1 MTTKVTRP
9 QDLIHGL
16 HLSPSDVVY
25 VTLGRIERDPA
36 IGLTPLPLVAAGVS
50 VKIETLGVP
59 VLVLLPC
66 DR

>member
-1 MTTKVTRP
+1 M
-9 QDLIHGL
+9 LL
-16 HLSPSDVVY
+16 MSP
-25 VTLGRIERDPA
+25 LGESNATPT